1 MRNAATRLEGVPP
14 SWQLINGLWGLLL
27 LFGLLLTA
35 LWVRPISLAC
45 LAVTYRLVPPA
56 FGS

>member
-1 MRNAATRLEGVPP
+1 MRIAVSRLEGVPP

-35 LWVRPISLAC
+35 LWVRPIGLAC
-45 LAVTYRLVPPA
+45 LALTYSLVPPA
-56 FGS
+56 FVS